1 MNDSARGGATF
12 WSSDGPL
19 ASLACAGL
27 VVMASGRL
35 AYALTA
41 GLALVFVYLFS
52 VLCLSAGKPLI
63 SDNIRGAVAV
73 ILSSFFAALFL
84 LVLSLLSPL
93 FAQESSFFVSLTPI
107 VFVASGIADRSG
119 RDPVSDGLL
128 RALIEA
134 VLVLS
139 LLVAFS
145 LVREPIGY
153 GALSLPGMDG
163 EPIGYGA
170 LSLPGMDGLS
180 VVLGSDKVPVFA
192 IRTAAV
198 TVGGFILLAYVVVV
212 YRKMRATIIEDG
224 SEKEE
229 A

>member
-1 MNDSARGGATF
+1 
-12 WSSDGPL
+12 
-19 ASLACAGL
+19 
-27 VVMASGRL
+27 MASGRL

-52 VLCLSAGKPLI
+52 ALCLSAGRPLI

-73 ILSSFFAALFL
+73 ILSSFFASLFL
-84 LVLSLLSPL
+84 LVLSLVSPL
-93 FAQESSFFVSLTPI
+93 FAQESSFFVLLTPI
-107 VFVASGIADRSG
+107 VFVASGIADRCA
-119 RDPVSDGLL
+119 RDPFSDGLL

-134 VLVLS
+134 VLVLA
-139 LLVAFS
+139 LLLAFS

-153 GALSLPGMDG
+153 GSLSLPG
-163 EPIGYGA
+163 A
-170 LSLPGMDGLS
+170 DGLS

-192 IRTAAV
+192 VRAAAV
-198 TVGGFILLAYVVVV
+198 TVGGFILLAYVVVAF
-212 YRKMRATIIEDG
+212 RKVRAVMVEDS

>member
-1 MNDSARGGATF
+1 MNDSARSGATF
-12 WSSDGPL
+12 WSPDGPL

-41 GLALVFVYLFS
+41 GLALVFIYLFS

-84 LVLSLLSPL
+84 LVLSLISPL
-93 FAQESSFFVSLTPI
+93 FAQESSFFVLLAPI
-107 VFVASGIADRSG
+107 VFVASGIADRCA
-119 RDPVSDGLL
+119 RDPFSDGLL

-163 EPIGYGA
+163 
-170 LSLPGMDGLS
+170 LS

-192 IRTAAV
+192 IRAVAV

-212 YRKMRATIIEDG
+212 FRKMRAAIVEDG